1 MAATCWIMQPW
12 WTSDLKCTRSARDRS
27 RVPEVSHRSQTLW
40 PELEVVSCLV
50 AILHSRGWHMM
61 TWCLTCPSCG
71 VACTSIPVAETSP
84 SQSIWS
90 VFPVASFA
98 MGAIDGHLWPQGH
111 STLMSIQRWTDGWEN
126 LCSVS
131 WAWCVFNRR
140 WHQIWICGM
149 PSGWINHNHSPC
161 GHDLLRATSVLFAQL
176 AFWLDKAR
184 RFVEAAISHG
194 GACKARSATEQDGL
208 RGWEENPGKSIH
220 IRQQSKILE
229 EDFVRF
235 VCIPGG
241 SGFVSWTGDFFV
253 GQLVLCL
260 KSPSKRTRWQIDRPQ
275 RWGSQVLTGKF

>member
-1 MAATCWIMQPW
+1 MAATCWIMQPL

-27 RVPEVSHRSQTLW
+27 KVPEVSHRSQTLW

-131 WAWCVFNRR
+131 WAWCVFYRR

-149 PSGWINHNHSPC
+149 PSGWIKPQPLTLRTWPAA
-161 GHDLLRATSVLFAQL
+161 GH
-176 AFWLDKAR
+176 
-184 RFVEAAISHG
+184 
-194 GACKARSATEQDGL
+194 
-208 RGWEENPGKSIH
+208 
-220 IRQQSKILE
+220 
-229 EDFVRF
+229 
-235 VCIPGG
+235 
-241 SGFVSWTGDFFV
+241 
-253 GQLVLCL
+253 
-260 KSPSKRTRWQIDRPQ
+260 
-275 RWGSQVLTGKF
+275 

>member
-1 MAATCWIMQPW
+1 
-12 WTSDLKCTRSARDRS
+12 
-27 RVPEVSHRSQTLW
+27 
-40 PELEVVSCLV
+40 
-50 AILHSRGWHMM
+50 
-61 TWCLTCPSCG
+61 
-71 VACTSIPVAETSP
+71 
-84 SQSIWS
+84 
-90 VFPVASFA
+90 
-98 MGAIDGHLWPQGH
+98 
-111 STLMSIQRWTDGWEN
+111 
-126 LCSVS
+126 
-131 WAWCVFNRR
+131 
-140 WHQIWICGM
+140 M
-149 PSGWINHNHSPC
+149 PSGLINHNHSPC
-161 GHDLLRATSVLFAQL
+161 GHDLRRATSVLFAQL

-208 RGWEENPGKSIH
+208 RGWEENPGKSRH

-275 RWGSQVLTGKF
+275 R